1 MSSLR
6 YQLYLSNNPH
16 AINLVLV
23 HGWGMNSEVWQP
35 LLPYLQDD
43 FHVTVID
50 GFEEDITAYLVIA
63 PNIAIWCGWSLG
75 GLLVLDIANQ
85 YPERVQAVVTI
96 ACNPCFV
103 QRDDWPNAM
112 SLFDFQQFQQGL
124 TDNQFVTLK
133 RFIALQCLG
142 SSSQKQDTR
151 FLQQHLAAQPLPSLS
166 ILQEGLAVLMQDYRP
181 QFAQLTLPMLC
192 LFGESDGLVPAA
204 VGDALL
210 AHNANVQLSIIA
222 DAAHVPF
229 VSHPEIV
236 AQQLRQFVQER
247 LR

>member
-6 YQLYLSNNPH
+6 RQLYLSQNPH
-16 AINLVLV
+16 AVNLVLV
-23 HGWGMNSEVWQP
+23 YGWGMNSGVWQP
-35 LLPYLQDD
+35 LLPYLQDH
-43 FHVTVID
+43 FHVTVMD
-50 GFEEDITAYLVIA
+50 GFDEDITAYLAIA
-63 PNIAIWCGWSLG
+63 PDSAIWCGWSLG

-103 QRDDWPNAM
+103 QRDDWPCAM
-112 SLFDFQQFQQGL
+112 SLLDFQQFQQGL
-124 TDNQFVTLK
+124 TDNLSATLK

-142 SSSQKQDTR
+142 SISQKQDAR
-151 FLQQHLAAQPLPSLS
+151 FLQQQLAAQPLPVLS
-166 ILQEGLAVLMQDYRP
+166 TLQAGLTVLAKDYRQ

-192 LFGESDGLVPAA
+192 LFGENDGLVPAA

-210 AHNANVQLSIIA
+210 ALNANVERSTIV

-236 AQQLRQFVQER
+236 AQQLRLFVQER
-247 LR
+247 LK

>member
-6 YQLYLSNNPH
+6 HQRYLSHNPH
-16 AINLVLV
+16 AVNLVLV

-50 GFEEDITAYLVIA
+50 GFEEDITAYLAIA
-63 PNIAIWCGWSLG
+63 PEFAIWCGWSVG
-75 GLLVLDIANQ
+75 GLLVLDIASQ

-103 QRDDWPNAM
+103 QRDDWPCAM
-112 SLFDFQQFQQGL
+112 SLLDFQQFQQEL
-124 TDNQFVTLK
+124 TDNPSATLK

-142 SSSQKQDTR
+142 SSSQKQDAR
-151 FLQQHLAAQPLPSLS
+151 FLQQQLAAQPLPTLS
-166 ILQEGLAVLMQDYRP
+166 TLQAGLNLLEQDYRQ
-181 QFAQLTLPMLC
+181 QFVQLPLPILC
-192 LFGESDGLVPAA
+192 LFGESDGLVPVAI
-204 VGDALL
+204 GEALL
-210 AHNANVQLSIIA
+210 ALNANLQLSIIA

-229 VSHPEIV
+229 VSHPEKV
-236 AQQLRQFVQER
+236 AQQLGQFVQER
-247 LR
+247 VR

>member
-1 MSSLR
+1 MSSLCHQR
-6 YQLYLSNNPH
+6 YLSNNPL
-16 AINLVLV
+16 AVNVVLV
-23 HGWGMNSEVWQP
+23 HGWGMNSGVWQP

-50 GFEEDITAYLVIA
+50 GFEEDITAYLAIA
-63 PNIAIWCGWSLG
+63 PEFAIWCGWSLG

-103 QRDDWPNAM
+103 QRDDWPCAM
-112 SLFDFQQFQQGL
+112 SLLDFQQFQQGL
-124 TDNQFVTLK
+124 TDNLSATLK

-142 SSSQKQDTR
+142 SSSQKQDSR
-151 FLQQHLAAQPLPSLS
+151 FLQQQLAAQPLPTLS
-166 ILQEGLAVLMQDYRP
+166 TLQAGLTLLEQDYRQ
-181 QFAQLTLPMLC
+181 QFAQLPLPMLC
-192 LFGESDGLVPAA
+192 LFGENDGLVPVA
-204 VGDALL
+204 VGEVLL
-210 AHNANVQLSIIA
+210 AFNANVQLSVIS

>member
-6 YQLYLSNNPH
+6 HQLYLSHNPH

-50 GFEEDITAYLVIA
+50 GFEEDITAYLAIA
-63 PNIAIWCGWSLG
+63 PNVAIWCGWSLG

-103 QRDDWPNAM
+103 QRDDWPCAM
-112 SLFDFQQFQQGL
+112 SLLDFQQFQQGL
-124 TDNQFVTLK
+124 TDNPSATLK

-142 SSSQKQDTR
+142 SSSQKQDAR
-151 FLQQHLAAQPLPSLS
+151 FLQQQLAAQPLPSLS
-166 ILQEGLAVLMQDYRP
+166 ILQAGLAVLAQDYRP
-181 QFAQLTLPMLC
+181 AIRTI
-192 LFGESDGLVPAA
+192 AITY
-204 VGDALL
+204 ALL
-210 AHNANVQLSIIA
+210 VG
-222 DAAHVPF
+222 
-229 VSHPEIV
+229 
-236 AQQLRQFVQER
+236 
-247 LR
+247 

>member
-6 YQLYLSNNPH
+6 HQRYLSNNPR
-16 AINLVLV
+16 AVNVVLL

-50 GFEEDITAYLVIA
+50 GFEDDIRAYLAIA
-63 PNIAIWCGWSLG
+63 PEFAIWCGWSVG
-75 GLLVLDIANQ
+75 GLLVLDIASQ

-103 QRDDWPNAM
+103 QRDDWPCAM
-112 SLFDFQQFQQGL
+112 SLLDFQQFYQGL
-124 TDNQFVTLK
+124 TDNPSATLK

-142 SSSQKQDTR
+142 SSSQKQDAR
-151 FLQQHLAAQPLPSLS
+151 FLQQQLAAQPLPTLS
-166 ILQEGLAVLMQDYRP
+166 TLQAGLNLLEQDYRQ
-181 QFAQLTLPMLC
+181 QFVQLPLPILC
-192 LFGESDGLVPAA
+192 LFGESDGLVPVAI
-204 VGDALL
+204 GEALL
-210 AHNANVQLSIIA
+210 ALNANLQLSIIA

-229 VSHPEIV
+229 VSHPEKV
-236 AQQLRQFVQER
+236 AQQLGQFAQEPVR
-247 LR
+247 

>member
-1 MSSLR
+1 MSSLCH
-6 YQLYLSNNPH
+6 QLYLSHNPH
-16 AINLVLV
+16 AVNVVLV

-43 FHVTVID
+43 FHVSVID
-50 GFEEDITAYLVIA
+50 GFEEDITAYLPFA
-63 PNIAIWCGWSLG
+63 PEFAIWCGWSLG

-103 QRDDWPNAM
+103 QRDDWPCAM
-112 SLFDFQQFQQGL
+112 SLLDFQQFQQGL
-124 TDNQFVTLK
+124 RDNPSATLK

-142 SSSQKQDTR
+142 SSSQKQDAR
-151 FLQQHLAAQPLPSLS
+151 FLQQQLAAQPLPSLS

-236 AQQLRQFVQER
+236 GQQLRQFVQER

>member
-6 YQLYLSNNPH
+6 HQRYLSNNPL
-16 AINLVLV
+16 AVNVVLV
-23 HGWGMNSEVWQP
+23 HGWGMNSEVWLP

-50 GFEEDITAYLVIA
+50 GFEEDITAYLAIA
-63 PNIAIWCGWSLG
+63 PEFAIWCGWSLG
-75 GLLVLDIANQ
+75 GLLVLDIGNQ

-103 QRDDWPNAM
+103 QRDDWPCAM
-112 SLFDFQQFQQGL
+112 SLLDFQQFQQGL
-124 TDNQFVTLK
+124 RDNLSATLK

-142 SSSQKQDTR
+142 SSSQKQDAR
-151 FLQQHLAAQPLPSLS
+151 FLQQQLAAQPLPSLS
-166 ILQEGLAVLMQDYRP
+166 TLQAGLAVLVQDYRQ
-181 QFAQLTLPMLC
+181 QFAQLPLPMLC
-192 LFGESDGLVPAA
+192 LFGENDGLVPVA
-204 VGDALL
+204 VGEVLL
-210 AHNANVQLSIIA
+210 AFNANVQLSVIS

>member
-6 YQLYLSNNPH
+6 HQLYQSYNPH
-16 AINLVLV
+16 AVNLMLV

-50 GFEEDITAYLVIA
+50 GFEEDITAYLAIA
-63 PNIAIWCGWSLG
+63 PEFAIWCGWSLG
-75 GLLVLDIANQ
+75 GLLVLDIASQ
-85 YPERVQAVVTI
+85 CPQRVQAVVTI

-103 QRDDWPNAM
+103 QRDDWPCAM
-112 SLFDFQQFQQGL
+112 SLLDFQQFQQGL
-124 TDNQFVTLK
+124 RENPSATLK

-142 SSSQKQDTR
+142 SSSQKQDAR
-151 FLQQHLAAQPLPSLS
+151 FLQQQLAAQPLPTLS
-166 ILQEGLAVLMQDYRP
+166 TLQAGLNLLEQDYRQ
-181 QFAQLTLPMLC
+181 QFAQLTLPMFC
-192 LFGESDGLVPAA
+192 LFGENDGLVPTA

-210 AHNANVQLSIIA
+210 ALNANVQLSIIA

-229 VSHPEIV
+229 VSHPEKV
-236 AQQLRQFVQER
+236 AQQLGQFVQER
-247 LR
+247 LK

>member
-1 MSSLR
+1 MYSLR
-6 YQLYLSNNPH
+6 HQVYLSDNSH
-16 AINLVLV
+16 ALNLVLV
-23 HGWGMNSEVWQP
+23 HGWGMNSGVWQP
-35 LLPYLQDD
+35 LLPYLEDD

-50 GFEEDITAYLVIA
+50 GFEEDITAYLDIA
-63 PNIAIWCGWSLG
+63 PEFAIWCGWSLG

-124 TDNQFVTLK
+124 TDNLSVTLK

-142 SSSQKQDTR
+142 STRQKQDVR
-151 FLQQHLAAQPLPSLS
+151 FLQQQLTVQPLPSLS
-166 ILQEGLAVLMQDYRP
+166 ILQAGLALLAQDYRQ
-181 QFAQLTLPMLC
+181 QFVQLTLPMLC
-192 LFGESDGLVPAA
+192 LFGENDVLVPVAI
-204 VGDALL
+204 GQALL
-210 AHNANVQLSIIA
+210 VLNANVQLSNIV

-229 VSHPEIV
+229 VSHPEKV
-236 AQQLRQFVQER
+236 AQQLGQFVQER
-247 LR
+247 LK

>member
-6 YQLYLSNNPH
+6 HQLYLSHNPH

-43 FHVTVID
+43 FHVSVID
-50 GFEEDITAYLVIA
+50 GCEEDITAYLPFA
-63 PNIAIWCGWSLG
+63 PEFAIWCGWSLG

-96 ACNPCFV
+96 TCNPCFV
-103 QRDDWPNAM
+103 QRDDWPCAM
-112 SLFDFQQFQQGL
+112 SLLDFQQFQQGL
-124 TDNQFVTLK
+124 RDNPSATLK

-142 SSSQKQDTR
+142 SSSQKQDAR
-151 FLQQHLAAQPLPSLS
+151 FLQQQLAAQPLPSLS
-166 ILQEGLAVLMQDYRP
+166 ILQEGLAVLTQDYRP

-236 AQQLRQFVQER
+236 GQQLRQFVQER

>member
-6 YQLYLSNNPH
+6 GQTYVSDNPH
-16 AINLVLV
+16 ALNLVLV
-23 HGWGMNSEVWQP
+23 HGWGMNSVVWQP

-50 GFEEDITAYLVIA
+50 GFEEDITAYLAIA
-63 PNIAIWCGWSLG
+63 PAFAIWCGWSLG

-85 YPERVQAVVTI
+85 YSDRVQAVVTI

-103 QRDDWPNAM
+103 QRDDWPCAM
-112 SLFDFQQFQQGL
+112 SLLDFQQFQQGL
-124 TDNQFVTLK
+124 TDNLSATLK

-142 SSSQKQDTR
+142 STSQKQDAR
-151 FLQQHLAAQPLPSLS
+151 FFQQQLAAQPLPSLS
-166 ILQEGLAVLMQDYRP
+166 TLQAGLAVLAQDYRQ
-181 QFAQLTLPMLC
+181 QFAQQPLPMLC
-192 LFGESDGLVPAA
+192 LLGENDGLVPVA
-204 VGDALL
+204 VGEVLL
-210 AHNANVQLSIIA
+210 ALNANVQLSVIS

-236 AQQLRQFVQER
+236 AQQLRLFTQER
-247 LR
+247 VG

>member
-6 YQLYLSNNPH
+6 HQLYLSHNPH

-50 GFEEDITAYLVIA
+50 GFEEDISAYLAIA
-63 PNIAIWCGWSLG
+63 PEFAIWCGWSLG
-75 GLLVLDIANQ
+75 GLLVLDIGNQ

-103 QRDDWPNAM
+103 QRDDWPCAM
-112 SLFDFQQFQQGL
+112 SLLDFQQFQQGL
-124 TDNQFVTLK
+124 TDNPSATLK
-133 RFIALQCLG
+133 RFIALQCHG
-142 SSSQKQDTR
+142 STSQKQDAR
-151 FLQQHLAAQPLPSLS
+151 FLQQQQAAQPLPSLS

-181 QFAQLTLPMLC
+181 QFAQLPLPMLC
-192 LFGESDGLVPAA
+192 LLGENDGLVPVA
-204 VGDALL
+204 VGEALL
-210 AHNANVQLSIIA
+210 ALNANVQLSIIS

-229 VSHPEIV
+229 VSYPEKV

-247 LR
+247 VG

>member
-6 YQLYLSNNPH
+6 HQRYLSNNPL
-16 AINLVLV
+16 AVNVVLV

-43 FHVTVID
+43 FHITVID
-50 GFEEDITAYLVIA
+50 DFEDDISAYLAIA
-63 PNIAIWCGWSLG
+63 PEFAIWCGWSLG

-103 QRDDWPNAM
+103 RRDDWSCAM
-112 SLFDFQQFQQGL
+112 SLLDFQQFQQGL
-124 TDNQFVTLK
+124 TDNLSATLK
-133 RFIALQCLG
+133 RFIALQCHG
-142 SSSQKQDTR
+142 STSQKQDAR
-151 FLQQHLAAQPLPSLS
+151 FLQQQQAAQPLPTLS
-166 ILQEGLAVLMQDYRP
+166 KLQAGLAVLAQDYRQ
-181 QFAQLTLPMLC
+181 QFAQLPLSMLC
-192 LFGESDGLVPAA
+192 FFGENDGLVPMA

-210 AHNANVQLSIIA
+210 ALNANVQLSIIA

-229 VSHPEIV
+229 VSHPEKV
-236 AQQLRQFVQER
+236 AQQLGQFVQER
-247 LR
+247 VG